1 MTSPAY
7 HSYVPGKG
15 VLVPGMDTPGSYIPN
30 FCEPAEN
37 DKEPTPAKHMLS
49 RPAVAARSTAEL
61 LARRCGVNPAAVP
74 IAALRRAMIASARRV
89 ADREI
94 GSEHMLV
101 VDDGSLYERLRIF
114 DCAIISQAR
123 DTK

>member
-1 MTSPAY
+1 M
-7 HSYVPGKG
+7 
-15 VLVPGMDTPGSYIPN
+15 
-30 FCEPAEN
+30 
-37 DKEPTPAKHMLS
+37 
-49 RPAVAARSTAEL
+49 VAREL

-74 IAALRRAMIASARRV
+74 IAALRRAMMASARRV

-101 VDDGSLYERLRIF
+101 VDDGALYERLRIF
-114 DCAIISQAR
+114 DCAMISQAR